1 MDATSCPLGLP
12 RSRRIRQSRDFAR
25 AKTEGQ
31 RVVHGCLIL
40 NWLFLPSGCA
50 SRLGVITSR
59 RVGEAVVR
67 TRARRLL
74 REAFRIHQ
82 PRLARPVD
90 IVLVARPSIAGKS
103 FAEVAGDYCI
113 ALRRA
118 RLDRENGGR
127 PSSPA
132 T

>member
-1 MDATSCPLGLP
+1 
-12 RSRRIRQSRDFAR
+12 
-25 AKTEGQ
+25 
-31 RVVHGCLIL
+31 
-40 NWLFLPSGCA
+40 
-50 SRLGVITSR
+50 VITSR

-82 PRLARPVD
+82 PRLVRPVD

-118 RLDRENGGR
+118 RLDRENGGG
-127 PSSPA
+127 PSSAA